1 MDIRMFSLQ
10 KLEKEHED
18 LVNNKELASFKKEL
32 LKSKKEI
39 QEIINS
45 YNNMK
50 EQQEIIAKDM
60 KRIEDENSNFLN
72 EIQTKEKNLY
82 NNSDAGFKEL
92 ESMKENIEE
101 LKEQYKEKEEELI
114 ELIAASED
122 LAEGIEKE
130 KEFIKEKKQE
140 FNGRLKEFKD
150 FEKENEEKIKDKNV
164 QIEKLIK
171 ELPADIY
178 AKYKMVQKKYPLSGI
193 AVLEEDNKCSYCRIN
208 VSVVK
213 LREVEHKDITY
224 CESCSRL
231 FAGKKEDIK

>member
-10 KLEKEHED
+10 KLEKEHEE
-18 LVNNKELASFKKEL
+18 LVNNKDLASFKKDL
-32 LKSKKEI
+32 QKSKKEI

-50 EQQEIIAKDM
+50 EQQEIIVRDL
-60 KRIEDENSNFLN
+60 KRIEDENNSFLS

-101 LKEQYKEKEEELI
+101 LKEQYREKEEEQI

-130 KEFIKEKKQE
+130 KEVIKEKKQE
-140 FNGRLKEFKD
+140 FNEELKEFKKLEEIND
-150 FEKENEEKIKDKNV
+150 KKIKEKEVEIQEMI
-164 QIEKLIK
+164 Q
-171 ELPADIY
+171 ELPPEVY
-178 AKYKMVQKKYPLSGI
+178 SKYQAVQKKYPLTGI
-193 AVLEEDNKCSYCRIN
+193 AVLEEGNKCSYCRLN

-213 LREVEHKDITY
+213 LREVERKDITY

-231 FAGKKEDIK
+231 LTGKKEDIK